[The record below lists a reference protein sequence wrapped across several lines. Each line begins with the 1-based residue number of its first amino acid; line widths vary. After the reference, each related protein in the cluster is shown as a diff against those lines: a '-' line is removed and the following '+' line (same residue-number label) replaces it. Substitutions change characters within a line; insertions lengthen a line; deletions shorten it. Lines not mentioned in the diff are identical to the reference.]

1 MYYICVKFDKN
12 MLNRRILR
20 IKAFKVLYSYAEDQS
35 MTLEEAE
42 SQLKESLEA
51 TRTLYLFMLDLI
63 PSLTEEARKRI
74 KEISSKFNPTEEEKH
89 PNMKFAEN
97 QVAPLLAEDPDFQ
110 KIISKRGLSW
120 EQYDA
125 FLRKL
130 YDTLMTRDYFKE
142 YLSVPERSLKED
154 AALFTKIYEEELV
167 DDDDLAKILED
178 LSLWWNDDL
187 AYSLT
192 WCCYAMKDFSAGKR
206 WALPELYKSD
216 MVKAGRSNP
225 TQKVESDKDFVFKL
239 LRTSYVNYGKYL
251 KRIAELVPDWDD
263 SRLFTTDIELIVMGL
278 SEAKAF
284 PDMPVRVTINEYV
297 EISKYYSTPK
307 SRQFVNGLLDK
318 LIKKFIEEGEI
329 VKTVEN

>member
-1 MYYICVKFDKN
+1 

-63 PSLTEEARKRI
+63 PALTEEARRRI
-74 KEISSKFNPTEEEKH
+74 KETSAKFNPTEEEKH
-89 PNMKFAEN
+89 PNMKFVEN
-97 QVAPLLAEDPDFQ
+97 QVAPLLSEDPDFQ
-110 KIISKRGLSW
+110 KIISKRSLSW
-120 EQYDA
+120 EQHDA
-125 FLRKL
+125 FLRRL
-130 YDTLMTRDYFKE
+130 YDTVRTREYFIDYMNA
-142 YLSVPERSLKED
+142 PERSLKED
-154 AALFTKIYEEELV
+154 AALFRRIFEDELV
-167 DDDDLAKILED
+167 DDEELERILED
-178 LSLWWNDDL
+178 MSLWWNDDL

-192 WCCYAMKDFSAGKR
+192 WCCNAMKDFAAGKR
-206 WALPELYKSD
+206 WTLPELYKSD
-216 MVKAGRSNP
+216 MVKAGHGNP
-225 TQKVESDKDFVFKL
+225 KQKVDSDKDFVFKL

-251 KRIAELVPDWDD
+251 KRIAEMVPDWDD
-263 SRLFTTDIELIVMGL
+263 NRLFVTDIELIVMGL

-284 PDMPVRVTINEYV
+284 PDMPLRVTINEYV
-297 EISKYYSTPK
+297 EISKFYSTPK

-318 LIKKFIEEGEI
+318 LVKKLIEEGEI